1 MRLRPR
7 GVNAPRLPCGLG
19 FCHGGA
25 AATLGGT
32 HHPQL
37 MNDTTDPRHD
47 VPENLQLTVRA
58 VATGVLLGGGL
69 SLCNIYTGL
78 KVGWGLGMSITAAI
92 LSFSFWQIA
101 RAAFGGRSFNI
112 FETNISQTAASSGA
126 AISSAG
132 LVAPIPALTMI
143 TGQVL
148 GWAPLAAWTFSVCL
162 VGITVSYGIRRQL
175 IEVDKLTFPSGLATG
190 ETLKELYAIGGR
202 TLDRVWMLASGAVI
216 ATVVKLSEHI
226 ASIPLW
232 NLPAKLG
239 VRPGGALEKAGVSSM
254 SFGNL
259 TLSIEPTLL
268 MYGVGAIVGIRTGLS
283 MLLGAIV
290 SWGLLLPFVLDNGW
304 ADPGSADPSRSW
316 FTTGVKW
323 LLWPGVAMMV
333 TSALTSFSFSWRS
346 ILNAF
351 TGGDGERGPESGA
364 RKGFN
369 AWFIVALLLVL
380 AISVALQAAL
390 FGINIWIGAL
400 GVLFTFLLALVA
412 ARVAGETN
420 VTPVGAMGKVTQL
433 MFAVLAPGSP
443 AANLMAAN
451 VTGGAASQCADMMH
465 DLKTGHMIGAKP
477 SYQFAAQVFGAL
489 SGAIAG
495 SAAYLILVPDPKNQ
509 LLTDQWPAPA
519 VATWKAVAELFMKG
533 LDALPGGAIEG
544 MVIGGLAGIVLAV
557 LEKVLPKAVRVWMPS
572 PAAMGLAF
580 VIPAYNS
587 FSMFLGAFAAW
598 ILSKWIPNWTARFL
612 IVFASGIIAG
622 ESLTG
627 VGLAIETVFRR

>member
-1 MRLRPR
+1 MQNP
-7 GVNAPRLPCGLG
+7 
-19 FCHGGA
+19 
-25 AATLGGT
+25 
-32 HHPQL
+32 
-37 MNDTTDPRHD
+37 DPI
-47 VPENLQLTVRA
+47 PETPDKFQLTIRA
-58 VATGVLLGGGL
+58 VITGVLLGGGL

-92 LSFSFWQIA
+92 LAFSFWKVA
-101 RAAFGGRSFNI
+101 HAAAGGRKFNI

-143 TGQVL
+143 TGEAL

-162 VGITVSYGIRRQL
+162 VGITVSYGIRRQM

-190 ETLKELYAIGGR
+190 ETIKELYAVGSGA
-202 TLDRVWMLASGAVI
+202 LDRVWMLASGAGV
-216 ATVVKLSEHI
+216 AAAVKLSEHI
-226 ASIPLW
+226 ASIPRW
-232 NLPAKLG
+232 NLPWAFG
-239 VRPGGALEKAGVSSM
+239 VRPGGALDKAGFSSV

-259 TLSIEPTLL
+259 GLSIEPTLL

-283 MLLGAIV
+283 MLFGTLLA
-290 SWGLLLPFVLDNGW
+290 WGVILPWVLDNGW
-304 ADPGSADPSRSW
+304 ASPGAADPARSW
-316 FTTGVKW
+316 FTTGVQW
-323 LLWPGVAMMV
+323 LLWPGVALMV

-346 ILNAF
+346 VMNTFKGGSADDGSESA
-351 TGGDGERGPESGA
+351 TGTA
-364 RKGFN
+364 KGFK
-369 AWFIVALLLVL
+369 AWFLIALLLVL
-380 AISVALQAAL
+380 AFSVTLQVSFFEISP
-390 FGINIWIGAL
+390 WIAAL
-400 GVLFTFLLALVA
+400 GVMFTFLLAIVA
-412 ARVAGETN
+412 ARVSGETN

-433 MFAVLAPGSP
+433 IFAVLAPGSP

-465 DLKTGHMIGAKP
+465 DLKTGHMIGARP
-477 SYQFAAQVFGAL
+477 SFQFVAQVCGAFA
-489 SGAIAG
+489 GATVG

-533 LDALPGGAIEG
+533 LDALPAGAINA
-544 MVIGGLAGIVLAV
+544 MIIGGVAGIVLAV
-557 LEKVLPKAVRVWMPS
+557 LEKTLPKGVRLWMPS

-587 FSMFLGAFAAW
+587 FSMFLGAFVGW
-598 ILSKWIPNWTARFL
+598 GLSKWVPNWTARFL

-622 ESLTG
+622 ESLSG
-627 VGLAIETVFRR
+627 VGLAIETILKR